1 LGDDT
6 DLVTGLDKGHGLFGE
21 FEEGSIT
28 GDEVVKEVHSVS
40 NNVKSVVVS
49 GSFVVEV
56 SVLSV
61 SDGS

>member
-1 LGDDT
+1 VGDDT

-28 GDEVVKEVHSVS
+28 GDEIVKEVHGIS

-49 GSFVVEV
+49 ISFTVVV
-56 SVLSV
+56 IVLSF

>member
-1 LGDDT
+1 MGDDT
-6 DLVTGLDKGHGLFGE
+6 DLVTGLDKGHGLLGE

-28 GDEVVKEVHSVS
+28 GDEFIKEVHGIS

-49 GSFVVEV
+49 GSFLVVV
-56 SVLSV
+56 IVLSS

>member
-1 LGDDT
+1 MGDDT
-6 DLVTGLDKGHGLFGE
+6 DLVTSLDKGHGLLGE

-28 GDEVVKEVHSVS
+28 GDKFVKEVHGIS

-49 GSFVVEV
+49 SSFSVVV
-56 SVLSV
+56 IVLSI

>member
-1 LGDDT
+1 MGDDT
-6 DLVTGLDKGHGLFGE
+6 DLVTSLDKGHGLFGE

-28 GDEVVKEVHSVS
+28 GDEVVKEVHGVS

-49 GSFVVEV
+49 GSFVVVV
-56 SVLSV
+56 SVLSY

>member
-1 LGDDT
+1 MGDDT

-28 GDEVVKEVHSVS
+28 GDEVVKEVHGIS

-49 GSFVVEV
+49 GGFVVVV
-56 SVLSV
+56 SVLSY

>member
-1 LGDDT
+1 VGDYT
-6 DLVTGLDKGHGLFGE
+6 DLVTSLNKGHGLLGE

-28 GDEVVKEVHSVS
+28 GDEFVKEVHGVS

-49 GSFVVEV
+49 SSFLVVV
-56 SVLSV
+56 IVLSS

>member
-1 LGDDT
+1 MGDDT

-28 GDEVVKEVHSVS
+28 GDEVVKEVHGIS

-49 GSFVVEV
+49 GGFVVEV
-56 SVLSV
+56 SVLSY

>member
-1 LGDDT
+1 MGDDT

-28 GDEVVKEVHSVS
+28 GDEVVKEVHGVS

-49 GSFVVEV
+49 GGFVVEV
-56 SVLSV
+56 SVLSY

>member
-1 LGDDT
+1 MGDDT

-28 GDEVVKEVHSVS
+28 GDEIVKEGHGIS
-40 NNVKSVVVS
+40 NNGKSVVVS
-49 GSFVVEV
+49 SSFGGVVIK
-56 SVLSV
+56 LRL

>member
-1 LGDDT
+1 VGDDT

-28 GDEVVKEVHSVS
+28 GDEVVEEFHGIS
-40 NNVKSVVVS
+40 NNAKSVVVS
-49 GSFVVEV
+49 GGFFVEV
-56 SVLSV
+56 GVLSS

>member
-1 LGDDT
+1 VGDDT
-6 DLVTGLDKGHGLFGE
+6 DLVTSLDKGHGLLGE

-28 GDEVVKEVHSVS
+28 GDEFIKEVHGIS

-56 SVLSV
+56 SVLSF

>member
-1 LGDDT
+1 MGDDT

-28 GDEVVKEVHSVS
+28 GDEVVKEVHGIS
-40 NNVKSVVVS
+40 NNGKSVVVS

-56 SVLSV
+56 SVLSF

>member
-1 LGDDT
+1 VGDDT
-6 DLVTGLDKGHGLFGE
+6 DLVTSLDKGHGLLGE

-28 GDEVVKEVHSVS
+28 GDEFIKEVHGIS

-49 GSFVVEV
+49 GSFLVVV
-56 SVLSV
+56 IVLSS